1 MRDNAKPLRTMM
13 YVPGNKE
20 DWVRK
25 APKYGADA
33 LIIDLE
39 DSVPPNEKPIAREIV
54 SRLVPELA
62 SEGVTLLVRVNDM
75 ETGLT
80 EEDVSF
86 AVQKGTYGITL
97 PMTRGPEDVKAIDEL
112 ITSEEKKKGIERGSV
127 LIDPGLETAT
137 GMRSAYDV
145 GISSERVAHMGAGG
159 GRGGDIARAIGYRWT
174 AMGTETLFIRSKVLL
189 DSRAAG
195 VPYPMTGL
203 WQDIQDHEGLR
214 TFANHSRDLG
224 YNGMTV
230 IHPSHVP
237 IVNEIF
243 SPSREEIEEWQGLVE
258 AMRETRES
266 GGAAVSYQGG
276 MVDIAHE
283 KTAVEML
290 EFAGKLGLLENDI
303 QEKDKY

>member
-1 MRDNAKPLRTMM
+1 MRDKAKPLRTMM

-25 APKYGADA
+25 APKYGSDA

-39 DSVPPNEKPIAREIV
+39 DSVPPDEKPIAREIV

-62 SEGVTLLVRVNDM
+62 SKGVTLLVRVNDM

-97 PMTRGPEDVKAIDEL
+97 PMTRGPEDVKSIDEL
-112 ITSEEKKKGIERGSV
+112 ITSEEKKKGIEHGSI

-137 GMRSAYDV
+137 GMRFAYDV

-189 DSRAAG
+189 DSRASG
-195 VPYPMTGL
+195 VPYPTTGL
-203 WQDIQDHEGLR
+203 WQDIHDHEGLR
-214 TFANHSRDLG
+214 AFANHSRDLG

-290 EFAGKLGLLENDI
+290 ELAGKLGLLKSDI
-303 QEKDKY
+303 C